1 MTPRRKLLLK
11 MVHASDLIAVT
22 AVFTVAIA
30 VTQHESGVEGWLPIL
45 EMRIK
50 LINVLFLVAYLGWW
64 QQVLKA
70 CGLYLSYRLST
81 PWREVRDIGIAV
93 LIGTAPLALVGPL
106 FHFQFVTIPFLLAFS
121 GASFVGLNLERVL
134 LRALGRQVRRHGRN
148 LRNVVIVGSRD
159 VALDLMSKLDH
170 REDLGYRVL
179 EIVEPGAAANGN
191 GDAATAA
198 VVAQV
203 ESLLELMAI
212 DEIFVALPL
221 DTSQPLVA
229 KLLAICEEQGVT
241 VRVMAHLASLSW
253 ARATPDA
260 LEGQPLLTIY
270 TGPGETPALLV
281 KRVIDIIGA
290 LAGLLVFA
298 PAFALV
304 AVAIKLD
311 SRGPVFFAQERVGLN
326 RRRFRAYKFRTMIE
340 GAEMKQEELEPLN
353 EAQGPVFKIE
363 NDPRITRLGRWLRQL
378 SIDELPQLFNVLQG
392 NMSLVGP
399 RPLPVRDVKR
409 IDVRWHKRRF
419 SVRPGITCLWQ
430 VNGREP
436 QFDEWIRSDMQYIDN
451 WSLGLDLKI
460 LAKTISAVLSRQG
473 AH

>member
-1 MTPRRKLLLK
+1 MTSRRKLLLK
-11 MVHASDLIAVT
+11 MVHASDLVVVT
-22 AVFTVAIA
+22 VVFTVALA
-30 VTQHESGVEGWLPIL
+30 VTQYEPGVQGWLPIL

-50 LINVLFLVAYLGWW
+50 LRNVLFLLVYLGWW
-64 QQVLKA
+64 QQALKA
-70 CGLYLSYRLST
+70 CGLYHSYRLAT
-81 PWREVRDIGIAV
+81 AWREVRDIGTAV

-106 FHFQFVTIPFLLAFS
+106 FHFEFVTIPFLLAFS
-121 GASFVGLNLERVL
+121 GVSFVGLSAERRL

-179 EIVEPGAAANGN
+179 GIVEPGTAASGN

-203 ESLLELMAI
+203 ESLLEHTAI
-212 DEIFVALPL
+212 DEIFVAVPL

-270 TGPGETPALLV
+270 TGPAESPALLV
-281 KRVIDIIGA
+281 KRLIDVASA
-290 LAGLLVFA
+290 LFGLVVLA
-298 PAFALV
+298 PLFPLIV
-304 AVAIKLD
+304 LAIKLD

-326 RRRFRAYKFRTMIE
+326 RHRFRAYKFRTMIV
-340 GAEMKQEELEPLN
+340 GAESKQAELEPLN

-363 NDPRITRLGRWLRQL
+363 NDPRITRLGRRLRQL
-378 SIDELPQLFNVLQG
+378 SIDELPQLFNVLKG
-392 NMSLVGP
+392 DMSLVGP
-399 RPLPVRDVKR
+399 RPLPVRDVSR

-419 SVRPGITCLWQ
+419 SVKPGITCLWQ
-430 VNGREP
+430 INGREP
-436 QFDEWIRSDMQYIDN
+436 KFDEWIQSDMDYIDN

-460 LAKTISAVLSRQG
+460 LVKTIPAVLSRQG